1 MKLTQL
7 LLLNQNNQQCIRS
20 GYCCIKAPCIF
31 GSCNKLKTQCKHLKG
46 NKPGK
51 YYCDIKNEI
60 VDKLPDNEKDYFG
73 AGCSSTLNP
82 IRTKMLTK
90 NIDSL

>member
-31 GSCNKLKTQCKHLKG
+31 GSWNKLKTQCKHLKG

-60 VDKLPDNEKDYFG
+60 VDKLQIMKRIISVLVVHLPL
-73 AGCSSTLNP
+73 TLYAQ
-82 IRTKMLTK
+82 KC
-90 NIDSL
+90 